1 MVVIL
6 GQGKYLGA
14 GRCKDLGGINV
25 AGKYV
30 DMKIIILQLLVV
42 LVLFCSGAEAKG
54 IEAELWGISWD
65 ADASQVKQSLEG
77 QGLVLIE
84 QGKDSNGNQ
93 WQKFG
98 NGLYSGFQC
107 DVKVVWQEK
116 CLAEINIESTG
127 VFLLGTESTY
137 RKLEARFT
145 DEYGQPKEKDRYM
158 LKIFP
163 GIWVELAKWVVTDQ
177 GRPSFEVTVVQNSP
191 VDGPETE
198 TARPAKIYISFKQI
212 TGKIR

>member
-1 MVVIL
+1 MIL
-6 GQGKYLGA
+6 RQRKYLGA
-14 GRCKDLGGINV
+14 GRCKDLGGIHV

-42 LVLFCSGAEAKG
+42 LVLFCGGVEAKG
-54 IEAELWGISWD
+54 IEAGLWGISWD

-77 QGLVLIE
+77 QGFVLVE
-84 QGKDSNGNQ
+84 QGKDSSGNQ

-116 CLAEINIESTG
+116 RLAEINIESTG
-127 VFLLGTESTY
+127 VFLLGTEATY

-145 DEYGQPKEKDRYM
+145 DEYGQPKERERHM

-163 GIWVELAKWVVTDQ
+163 GIWVEFAKWTVTDK
-177 GRPSFEVTVVQNSP
+177 GEPSFEVTVVQNSP
-191 VDGPETE
+191 ADGPETE
-198 TARPAKIYISFKQI
+198 TARPAKIYISFKDI
-212 TGKIR
+212 SGKTR